1 MDGRNWDWHNV
12 VDVSPFL
19 LYESTGD
26 SEANSEMNME
36 SLEIKNYEA
45 DDALSCCSDSY
56 DTASFGKYYS
66 DRDKECSQSSKK
78 KTKKKEEHY
87 ARCVK
92 KKPKKKEQD
101 YGYNP
106 NYRDCNDDDDDE
118 EDDGASD
125 QVWSSCG
132 KMGYVVSRQQKK
144 NSKSNVMEPKEENDK
159 LFWDTCLGT

>member
-36 SLEIKNYEA
+36 NLEIKNYEA

-56 DTASFGKYYS
+56 DATSFGKYYN
-66 DRDKECSQSSKK
+66 DRDKECAQSSKK
-78 KTKKKEEHY
+78 KSKNKEECY
-87 ARCVK
+87 ARCLK
-92 KKPKKKEQD
+92 KKSKKKEQD

-106 NYRDCNDDDDDE
+106 IYRDCNDDDD
-118 EDDGASD
+118 EDDGAIN

-144 NSKSNVMEPKEENDK
+144 NGKSNIVMEPKEENDK

>member
-1 MDGRNWDWHNV
+1 M

-26 SEANSEMNME
+26 SEANSEMN
-36 SLEIKNYEA
+36 LENLDIKNYEA

-56 DTASFGKYYS
+56 DSTSFGKCYS
-66 DRDKECSQSSKK
+66 DRDKECAQSSKNK
-78 KTKKKEEHY
+78 SKKKEEFY
-87 ARCVK
+87 AKCT
-92 KKPKKKEQD
+92 PKKKEQD

-118 EDDGASD
+118 DDGAIN